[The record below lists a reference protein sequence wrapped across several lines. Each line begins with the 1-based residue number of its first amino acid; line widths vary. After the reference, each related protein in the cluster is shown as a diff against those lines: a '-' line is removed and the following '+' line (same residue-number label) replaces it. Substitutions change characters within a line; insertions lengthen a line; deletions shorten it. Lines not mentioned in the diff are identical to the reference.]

1 MKFHFIREEKRFQ
14 MALLE
19 IIKNPAKVLETKAS
33 AIVQFD
39 NELAKLLD
47 DMYETMLEN
56 DGVGIAAPQVDKSI
70 QAAVVE
76 LGEERDLLELIN
88 PVIVEVSEDTGVDIE
103 GCLSFPDL
111 YGDVERPLYIK
122 VQAQDRNGELY
133 ELEAYDFDARVI
145 QHEVD
150 HLQGILFDKKIIK
163 TYTLKEI
170 EEMYAEEDE
179 EQ

>member
-1 MKFHFIREEKRFQ
+1 

-19 IIKNPAKVLETKAS
+19 IVKNPAKILETKA
-33 AIVQFD
+33 AEVTKFNAD
-39 NELAKLLD
+39 LAKLLD

-56 DGVGIAAPQVDKSI
+56 DGVGIAAPQVNKSI

-76 LGEERDLLELIN
+76 LGEERDVLELIN
-88 PVIVEVSEDTGVDIE
+88 PVIVEVSEDTGVDME

-111 YGDVERPLYIK
+111 YGDVERPLYVK
-122 VQAQDRNGELY
+122 VQAQDRTGALY
-133 ELEAYDFDARVI
+133 ELEAYDYDARVI
-145 QHEVD
+145 QHEID
-150 HLQGILFDKKIIK
+150 HLHGILFDKKITRI
-163 TYTLKEI
+163 YTLQEI

>member
-1 MKFHFIREEKRFQ
+1 

-19 IIKNPAKVLETKAS
+19 IIKNPAKVLEKKAAEVTKFNA
-33 AIVQFD
+33 
-39 NELAKLLD
+39 ELAKLLD

-56 DGVGIAAPQVDKSI
+56 EGVGIAAPQVNKSI

-76 LGEERDLLELIN
+76 LGEERDVLELIN

-111 YGDVERPLYIK
+111 YGDVERSLYVK
-122 VQAQDRNGELY
+122 VQAQDRTGELY
-133 ELEAYDFDARVI
+133 ELEAYDYDARVI

-150 HLQGILFDKKIIK
+150 HLHGVLFDKKIKKI
-163 TYTLKEI
+163 YTLKEI

>member
-1 MKFHFIREEKRFQ
+1 

-39 NELAKLLD
+39 DELAKLLD

-88 PVIVEVSEDTGVDIE
+88 PVIVEVSEDTGFD
-103 GCLSFPDL
+103 S
-111 YGDVERPLYIK
+111 K
-122 VQAQDRNGELY
+122 V
-133 ELEAYDFDARVI
+133 V
-145 QHEVD
+145 
-150 HLQGILFDKKIIK
+150 
-163 TYTLKEI
+163 
-170 EEMYAEEDE
+170 
-179 EQ
+179 

>member
-1 MKFHFIREEKRFQ
+1 

-19 IIKNPAKVLETKAS
+19 IVKNPAKILEIKAAEVTKFNA
-33 AIVQFD
+33 D
-39 NELAKLLD
+39 LAKLLD

-56 DGVGIAAPQVDKSI
+56 DGVGIAAPQVNKSI

-76 LGEERDLLELIN
+76 LGEERDVLELIN
-88 PVIVEVSEDTGVDIE
+88 PVIVEVSEDTGVDME

-111 YGDVERPLYIK
+111 YGDVERPLYVK
-122 VQAQDRNGELY
+122 VQAQDRTGALY
-133 ELEAYDFDARVI
+133 ELEAYDYDARVI
-145 QHEVD
+145 QHEID
-150 HLQGILFDKKIIK
+150 HLHGILFDKKITR
-163 TYTLKEI
+163 TYTLQEI

>member
-1 MKFHFIREEKRFQ
+1 

-19 IIKNPAKVLETKAS
+19 IVKNPAKILETKA
-33 AIVQFD
+33 AEVTKFNAD
-39 NELAKLLD
+39 LAKLLD

-56 DGVGIAAPQVDKSI
+56 DGVGIAAPQVNKSI

-76 LGEERDLLELIN
+76 LGEERDVLELIN
-88 PVIVEVSEDTGVDIE
+88 PVIVEVSEDTGVDME

-111 YGDVERPLYIK
+111 YGDVERPLYVK
-122 VQAQDRNGELY
+122 VQAQDRTGELY
-133 ELEAYDFDARVI
+133 EIEAYDYDARVI
-145 QHEVD
+145 QHEID
-150 HLQGILFDKKIIK
+150 HLHGILFDKKITRI
-163 TYTLKEI
+163 YTLQEI

>member
-1 MKFHFIREEKRFQ
+1 

-19 IIKNPAKVLETKAS
+19 IIKNPAKVLETKA
-33 AIVQFD
+33 AEVTKF
-39 NELAKLLD
+39 NAELAKLLD

-56 DGVGIAAPQVDKSI
+56 EGVGIAAPQVNKSI

-76 LGEERDLLELIN
+76 LGEERDVLELIN

-111 YGDVERPLYIK
+111 YGDVERSLYVK
-122 VQAQDRNGELY
+122 VQAQDRTGELY
-133 ELEAYDFDARVI
+133 ELEAYDYDARVI

-150 HLQGILFDKKIIK
+150 HLHGVLFDKKIKKI
-163 TYTLKEI
+163 YTLKEI

>member
-1 MKFHFIREEKRFQ
+1 

-19 IIKNPAKVLETKAS
+19 IVRNPAKVLETKGTE
-33 AIVQFD
+33 VTVFD
-39 NELAKLLD
+39 AKLAQLLD

-56 DGVGIAAPQVDKSI
+56 DGVGIAAPQVNKSI

-76 LGEERDLLELIN
+76 LGEERDVLELIN
-88 PVIVEVSEDTGVDIE
+88 PVIVEVSADTGVDIE

-111 YGDVERPLYIK
+111 YGDVERPLYVK
-122 VQAQDRNGELY
+122 VQAQDRNGDLY
-133 ELEAYDFDARVI
+133 ELEAYDYDARVI

-150 HLQGILFDKKIIK
+150 HLHGILFDKKIIK
-163 TYTLKEI
+163 KYTLEEI
-170 EEMYAEEDE
+170 EAMYAEEDE

>member
-1 MKFHFIREEKRFQ
+1 

-19 IIKNPAKVLETKAS
+19 IVKNPAKILETKA
-33 AIVQFD
+33 AEVTKFNAD
-39 NELAKLLD
+39 LAKLLD

-56 DGVGIAAPQVDKSI
+56 DGVGIAAPQVNKSI

-76 LGEERDLLELIN
+76 LGEERDVLELIN
-88 PVIVEVSEDTGVDIE
+88 PVIVEVSEDTGVDME

-111 YGDVERPLYIK
+111 YGDVERPLYVK
-122 VQAQDRNGELY
+122 VQAQDRTGALY
-133 ELEAYDFDARVI
+133 ELEAYDYDARVI
-145 QHEVD
+145 QHEID
-150 HLQGILFDKKIIK
+150 HLHGILFDKKITR
-163 TYTLKEI
+163 TYTLQEI

>member
-1 MKFHFIREEKRFQ
+1 

-19 IIKNPAKVLETKAS
+19 IVKNPAKVLETKA
-33 AIVQFD
+33 AEVTKFD
-39 NELAKLLD
+39 KELAQLLD
-47 DMYETMLEN
+47 DMYETMLGNE
-56 DGVGIAAPQVDKSI
+56 GVGIAAPQVNKSI

-76 LGEERDLLELIN
+76 LGEERDVLELIN
-88 PVIVEVSEDTGVDIE
+88 PVIVEISEDTDVDIE

-111 YGDVERPLYIK
+111 YGDVERPVFVK

-133 ELEAYDFDARVI
+133 ELEAYDYDARVI

-150 HLQGILFDKKIIK
+150 HLHGILFDKKITK

-179 EQ
+179 EE